1 MKRSEERIEH
11 HDCPESVKVRLILA
25 GGVNPFGEP
34 NFRLSWGYNRIVKI
48 HGQWEEWEP
57 ARPTG
62 IAGPDGR
69 PIVIPP
75 RCKGSVIETREVP
88 KYLPGNCWHLEH
100 WQSPES
106 YGSPETWGKLGQEVI
121 GCMTV
126 DTAGPYPSRG
136 DWELVFP
143 MTSDGSPQGQPIP
156 LEASC
161 VEAIIAML
169 QKSKDFSMAMRI
181 AAIKQRMER
190 EEREKDA
197 RLIDVLSSGLPA
209 FHGREFVTLN

>member
-1 MKRSEERIEH
+1 MRRSEERIEH
-11 HDCPESVKVRLILA
+11 HDCPESLKVRLILV
-25 GGVNPFGEP
+25 GGNNPFGEP
-34 NFRLSWGYNRIVKI
+34 NFRLVWGYNRIVKI

-62 IAGPDGR
+62 FYGTDGR
-69 PIVIPP
+69 PIVVPP
-75 RCKGSVIETREVP
+75 HCKGSVIETREVP

-100 WQSPES
+100 WQAPET

-143 MTSDGSPQGQPIP
+143 MTHDGSPQGTPIP

-161 VEAIIAML
+161 VESIIEMIVR
-169 QKSKDFSMAMRI
+169 SKDFTMAMRI
-181 AAIKQRMER
+181 AAIRQRMER
-190 EEREKDA
+190 EEREKDN

-209 FHGREFVTLN
+209 FHGREFGTRN